1 VPADGRRGD
10 PFEDRSDGALD
21 GRGDA
26 EDRPDDLADDADD
39 ADELLDVADEGG
51 AGAWLAHYR
60 DELLPEVGGYVA
72 QRDGVVHLVG
82 AGPGDPGLLTV
93 RARELLDRCDAIVH
107 DALTDPAVL
116 ERSRPGLPPAEL
128 HDVGKRGADAGS
140 ARQEDINALL
150 VELARA
156 GKRVVRLKGG
166 DPFVFGRGGEE
177 AQALAEAGVPF
188 DVVPGV
194 TSGIAAPAYA
204 GIPVTHRGLA
214 TSVTLVTGHESPD
227 KASAQTDWQAL
238 ARAGGTLVLYMGV
251 KQLPTIAAALVAG
264 GLPAEIPAAA
274 IEWGTFARQR
284 TVVATLGTLA
294 DEMRRAGIGA
304 PVITVIG
311 WTVVLRDEVAWFDRR
326 PLFGVRV
333 LVTRPE
339 RGSALAAPL
348 REQGASVRELPATRL
363 ERLDP
368 LPLREA
374 LQWLDQYE
382 WVVFTS
388 ANAVRF
394 FWDELRAAGRDARAL
409 AGSKLAAVGPATNDA
424 LLARGLAV
432 DVQAERF
439 VAEGVLA
446 ALEQRDDVVGARVL
460 YLTAEGAR
468 PTLRD
473 GLEALGATVEEVP
486 LYRSTADRAAA
497 EPLREA
503 VEAGE
508 VDLVTL
514 TSASTVRAFVEAVGA
529 AAARRVPVASIGPV
543 TSDAARAAGLDV
555 VVEAGQATMD
565 GLVSA
570 IVEAAPR
577 LGRRPS

>member
-1 VPADGRRGD
+1 MRDDHGHD
-10 PFEDRSDGALD
+10 PL
-21 GRGDA
+21 
-26 EDRPDDLADDADD
+26 DDLDDFHGLDDAGETGEHGEEQEP
-39 ADELLDVADEGG
+39 AEGTP
-51 AGAWLAHYR
+51 AWLERYQ
-60 DELLPEVGGYVA
+60 EEELPEVGSYVA
-72 QRDGVVHLVG
+72 RRDGIVHLVG

-116 ERSRPGLPPAEL
+116 VRSRPELPPPEL
-128 HDVGKRGADAGS
+128 HDVGKRGADASS

-150 VELARA
+150 VQLARE

-177 AQALAEAGVPF
+177 AEALAEAGVAF
-188 DVVPGV
+188 ELVPGV

-204 GIPVTHRGLA
+204 GIPVTHRGLS

-227 KASAQTDWQAL
+227 KSRSQTDWQAL
-238 ARAGGTLVLYMGV
+238 ARVGGTLVLYMGV
-251 KQLPTIAAALVAG
+251 KQLPSIVAQLVEG
-264 GLPAEIPAAA
+264 GLPPEMPAAA

-294 DEMRRAGIGA
+294 DEMKRAGLAA

-311 WTVVLRDEVAWFDRR
+311 WTVVLRDELAWFERR
-326 PLFGVRV
+326 PLFGLRV

-348 REQGASVRELPATRL
+348 RELGAEVRELPATRL
-363 ERLDP
+363 EPLDP
-368 LPLREA
+368 TPLREA
-374 LQWLDQYE
+374 LQWLDSYE

-394 FWDELRAAGRDARAL
+394 FWDELRAADRDARAL
-409 AGSKLAAVGPATNDA
+409 STAKLAAVGPASGEA

-439 VAEGVLA
+439 TAEGVLE
-446 ALEQRDDVVGARVL
+446 ALERRDDVVGARVL
-460 YLTAEGAR
+460 YVTAEGAR

-473 GLEALGATVEEVP
+473 GLEAMGVVLEEVP
-486 LYRSTADRAAA
+486 LYRSVPDRASA
-497 EPLREA
+497 EPIREA
-503 VEAGE
+503 VERGE
-508 VDLVTL
+508 VDVVTL
-514 TSASTVRAFVEAVGA
+514 TSASTVRAFVEAVGPA
-529 AAARRVPVASIGPV
+529 VARGVPVASIGPV

-555 VVEAGQATMD
+555 VLEAGAATMEGLVEA
-565 GLVSA
+565 
-570 IVEAAPR
+570 IVDAASR
-577 LGRRPS
+577 LGRRAAGTGS